1 MRLSK
6 KPTQPNTRKLIWEKI
21 LCPEIQI
28 IYWKAKKEDEVVE
41 GEDEGQMKAWMHT
54 LKKTVINWRYIF
66 FTLVAVKPNC

>member
-1 MRLSK
+1 
-6 KPTQPNTRKLIWEKI
+6 

-54 LKKTVINWRYIF
+54 LKKTVINEGIF
-66 FTLVAVKPNC
+66 FSH